1 MVKRENFI
9 GQLEGLSNSLLKLNN
24 ETKEAFQKAMDA
36 LKNHDHTLAKEII
49 EHDCVI
55 NNKELSI
62 NEDAILIIAK
72 QQPVAIDLRFIISI
86 IKISYELERMA
97 DLAVNI
103 SRAVVR
109 IGSYEVPAVMN
120 EEIYKMADLALI
132 MLDDT
137 MEAFK
142 NQDASL
148 AKRASKIDDDIDVL
162 YEQFISTITS
172 TIQTETL
179 EIQTEYAFIAR
190 HIERYADHV
199 TNIAEHVVYLVK
211 GKHYDLN
218 E

>member
-1 MVKRENFI
+1 
-9 GQLEGLSNSLLKLNN
+9 
-24 ETKEAFQKAMDA
+24 MDA
-36 LKNHDHTLAKEII
+36 LKNHDQTLAKEII
-49 EHDCVI
+49 EHDYVI

-72 QQPVAIDLRFIISI
+72 QQPVAIDLRLIISI

-109 IGSYEVPAVMN
+109 IGSYDVPAVMN
-120 EEIYKMADLALI
+120 EEIYKMADLALL

-137 MEAFK
+137 MEAFR

-148 AKRASKIDDDIDVL
+148 AKRASKIDDDIDAL
-162 YEQFISTITS
+162 YERFISTITS
-172 TIQTETL
+172 T
-179 EIQTEYAFIAR
+179 IQTEYAFIAR